1 MITVTRT
8 LQADV
13 PDALRTICKAMGYV
27 RADIWRRYGALGT
40 VGKSANDI
48 RKEISAA
55 SLYSGLPVDGTIRN
69 ETTKDIV
76 NDILLYKAAAMQK
89 VRKAIAART
98 RDEAERKRLY
108 TLLRNDQWLTDNFLH
123 RQMRKHFRHGKSSV
137 ANQFIVRSDRYAT
150 EVVDGYLVIVIYI
163 AAKYGA
169 QIRLTTMSSGKN
181 VNLSGKNLRVIV
193 KDGFTE
199 IHYAATKSDGRP
211 CGDKMMGIDKGYT
224 EAFTDSDGVAH
235 GEAFGK
241 VLTEYSDKA
250 SATGK
255 ARNKLYALEKKHREA
270 GRTTKAD
277 NIKRCNLGRIKLDG
291 RKDRAHKRL
300 RTIAYQSA
308 HAIVD
313 KAAVV
318 ISEDLTAPIT
328 KKQVWKRY
336 NRRMSAW
343 AKGVLA
349 DALDSVCTQRQ
360 ATHRLVNAAYTSQM
374 DSVTG
379 LLEGKRVADKFYRAN
394 GDVLQADHN
403 AALNV
408 LRRYEDT
415 EITRFTPYQEVRRIL
430 LARSPAQLSVNGHE
444 LQAMS
449 VYQPCA
455 DKSSVQFCTGLQEQE
470 PKIENAP

>member
-1 MITVTRT
+1 MTTVTRT

-13 PDALRTICKAMGYV
+13 PDALRTICKATGYM

-40 VGKSANDI
+40 VGKSANGI

-55 SLYSGLPVDGTIRN
+55 GLYSALPVDGTIRN

-76 NDILLYKAAAMQK
+76 NDVLLYKAAAMQK
-89 VRKAIAART
+89 VRKAIASRT
-98 RDEAERKRLY
+98 KDEAERKRLF
-108 TLLRNDQWLTDNFLH
+108 TLLRKEQWLTDNFLH

-137 ANQFIVRSDRYAT
+137 ANQFIVRSDKYAT
-150 EVVDGYLVIVIYI
+150 EVVGGYLVIVVHI
-163 AAKYGA
+163 AAKYGSP
-169 QIRLTTMSSGKN
+169 IRLTTTSSGKN
-181 VNLSGKNLRVIV
+181 VNLSDKNLRVIV

-199 IHYAATKSDGRP
+199 IHYAATKGDGRP
-211 CGDKMMGIDKGYT
+211 CGDKVIGIDKGYT

-241 VLTEYSDKA
+241 VMTKYSDKA

-255 ARNKLYALEKKHREA
+255 ARNKLSALEKKHREA

-277 NIKRCNLGRIKLDG
+277 NIKRCNLGRIKLDS
-291 RKDRAHKRL
+291 RKDRTHKHL
-300 RTIAYQSA
+300 RTIAFQSA

-318 ISEDLTAPIT
+318 ISEDLTAPIAQ
-328 KKQVWKRY
+328 KQIWKQY

-343 AKGVLA
+343 AKSVLA
-349 DALDSVCTQRQ
+349 EALDSVCTQRQ
-360 ATHRLVNAAYTSQM
+360 AEHCLVNAAYTSQM

-444 LQAMS
+444 LQSQA
-449 VYQPCA
+449 YQPCA
-455 DKSSVQFCTGLQEQE
+455 DKSSVQFCTGL
-470 PKIENAP
+470 

>member
-8 LQADV
+8 LQADA
-13 PDALRTICKAMGYV
+13 PDALSSICKLLGYV

-40 VGKSANDI
+40 IGKSANDI

-55 SLYSGLPVDGTIRN
+55 GLYSALPVDGTIRN

-76 NDILLYKAAAMQK
+76 NDVLLYKAAAMQK

-98 RDEAERKRLY
+98 AEESERKRLY
-108 TLLRNDQWLTDNFLH
+108 MLLRKEQWLTDNFLH

-137 ANQFIVRSDRYAT
+137 ANQFVVRSDKYAT
-150 EVVDGYLVIVIYI
+150 EVVDGHLVIVIHI

-169 QIRLTTMSSGKN
+169 PIRLTTTSSGKN
-181 VNLSGKNLRVIV
+181 VNLMGSNLRVV
-193 KDGFTE
+193 FKGGYTE
-199 IHYAATKSDGRP
+199 IHYAATKGDGRP

-255 ARNKLYALEKKHREA
+255 ARNKLHALEKKHREA
-270 GRTTKAD
+270 GRIVKAD
-277 NIKRCNLGRIKLDG
+277 RIKRCNLGRIKIDG
-291 RKDRAHKRL
+291 RRSRTRKRL

-308 HAIVD
+308 HTIVD

-318 ISEDLTAPIT
+318 ISEDLTGPIANSQT
-328 KKQVWKRY
+328 WKRY

-349 DALDSVCTQRQ
+349 EALDSVCAQRQ
-360 ATHRLVNAAYTSQM
+360 ADHRLVNAAYTSQM

-408 LRRYEDT
+408 LRRYEDA

-430 LARSPAQLSVNGHE
+430 LARSPAQLSVKGHE

-455 DKSSVQFCTGLQEQE
+455 DKSSV
-470 PKIENAP
+470 